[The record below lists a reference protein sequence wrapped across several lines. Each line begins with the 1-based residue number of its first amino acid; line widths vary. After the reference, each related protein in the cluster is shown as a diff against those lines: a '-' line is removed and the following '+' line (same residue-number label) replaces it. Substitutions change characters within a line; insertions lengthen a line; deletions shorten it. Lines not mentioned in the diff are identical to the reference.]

1 MNILS
6 RTEAKIDLKAIEHNF
21 NEIRRF
27 TNAEKIICVI
37 KADAYGHGVLPV
49 AKLYESLGADMLAVA
64 CLDEALELR
73 RGGIS
78 APIIILG
85 ATPTKLAGL
94 LSENNIVQSVHSL
107 DYAEELNCAAK
118 TLGKSITVH
127 IKLDTGMS
135 RFGIYAH
142 RGYTKSA
149 ADAAKKI
156 TKLSNLRTDGI
167 FTHFAEAEN
176 NDTAFTDEQFDS
188 FSQVCDILKSRGIT
202 FNFCHC
208 ANSASVVNYKKA
220 HLNCVRPGLILYG
233 YSPTGKPIPGLDL
246 VPAMTFKSLIADVRE
261 IKAGDTVSYNRN
273 FTAPRDMK
281 IAVVLCGY
289 ADGLPR
295 ALSGKGYFLI
305 NGVCAPILGNV
316 CMDLTLVDVS
326 DIPNVS
332 AFDEAVIFG
341 KQGDSSISP
350 CELASLAGTI
360 SYELLTSISKRV
372 PRTYNTPSA

>member
-6 RTEAKIDLKAIEHNF
+6 RTEAKIDLNAIEHNF

-37 KADAYGHGVLPV
+37 KADAYGHGAVPV
-49 AKLYESLGADMLAVA
+49 ARLYESLGADILAVA

-73 RGGIS
+73 RSGIA
-78 APIIILG
+78 APVMILG

-94 LSENNIVQSVHSL
+94 LAENNIIQSVHSL
-107 DYAEELNCAAK
+107 DYAKELNNVAANLK
-118 TLGKSITVH
+118 KDISVH

-142 RGYTKSA
+142 RGYAESA
-149 ADAAKKI
+149 ADAAEEI
-156 TKLSNLRTDGI
+156 SKLSNLCTDGI

-176 NDTAFTDEQFDS
+176 SDTAFTDEQFNA
-188 FSQVCDILKSRGIT
+188 FSQICDILKKRGVT

-220 HLNCVRPGLILYG
+220 HLNCARPGLILYG
-233 YSPTGKPIPGLDL
+233 YSPTGKPISGLDL

-261 IKAGDTVSYNRN
+261 IKTGDTVSYNRN
-273 FTAPRDMK
+273 FTAQSDMK
-281 IAVVLCGY
+281 IAVVSCGY

-305 NGVCAPILGNV
+305 NGMRAPILGNV

-326 DIPNVS
+326 NIPDVK

-341 KQGDSSISP
+341 KQGSSCTSP
-350 CELASLAGTI
+350 SELAALAGTI

-372 PRTYNTPSA
+372 PRTYDTPSA